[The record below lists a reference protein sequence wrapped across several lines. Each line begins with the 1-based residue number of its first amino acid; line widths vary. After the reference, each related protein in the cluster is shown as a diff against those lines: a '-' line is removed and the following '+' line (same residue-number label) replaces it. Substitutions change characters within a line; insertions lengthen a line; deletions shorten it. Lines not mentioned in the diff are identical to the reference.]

1 MEGVYIW
8 IITAMLTYGSAD
20 ITPYDK
26 DIIELTFESDW
37 DCHEYIYDK
46 KVILTDDLLAEYR
59 EVDGENLTG
68 FDFFCETR
76 FKQTEDI

>member
-1 MEGVYIW
+1 MFLRSQQH
-8 IITAMLTYGSAD
+8 T
-20 ITPYDK
+20 YDK

-76 FKQTEDI
+76 FIQTENI